1 LDNDAPLSDRNKH
14 MNIPFSEHELK
25 RALRQSKKD
34 TSPGEDGIPYECLKQ
49 LPGTGQRTLLKLY
62 NMTWEK
68 GQIPQTWKH
77 AIVFPVAKP
86 GKDPHEPS
94 SYRPIALTPT
104 LCKVME
110 RLVANRLLWYLEMHN
125 ILTNVQIPKKAKHCR
140 SDNTSPRHNKSEP
153 EKSQSHP
160 RNIPRL

>member
-1 LDNDAPLSDRNKH
+1 

-62 NMTWEK
+62 NMAWEI
-68 GQIPQTWKH
+68 GQIPQAWKH
-77 AIVFPVAKP
+77 AIVLPVAKP
-86 GKDPHEPS
+86 GKNPHEPS

-104 LCKVME
+104 SCKLQSNGALS
-110 RLVANRLLWYLEMHN
+110 RQPLTLV
-125 ILTNVQIPKKAKHCR
+125 P
-140 SDNTSPRHNKSEP
+140 
-153 EKSQSHP
+153 
-160 RNIPRL
+160 